1 MAISQAGLI
10 ASGSYYMTATLPF
23 LILGIFILQ
32 KVYLRTSRQL
42 QFLDLEARSPIY
54 SHFLETLDGL
64 VTLRA
69 FGWQEKYKDTNIK
82 YVDYSQRPYYLLYCI
97 QRWLNLVLDLIVA
110 AMGILVVALALNL
123 RKSASPGL
131 LGIALN
137 NILGKSQFPN
147 RHERYLTC
155 FQAFTTSLQP
165 LVTGWTLLETSL
177 GAVARLRNFE
187 TETEQENK
195 PNEDVEPPSDWPQHG
210 EIVFRNLTVGYR

>member
-1 MAISQAGLI
+1 MAMSQAGLI
-10 ASGSYYMTATLPF
+10 ASGSYYMVAALP
-23 LILGIFILQ
+23 LLLLGIFILQ

-69 FGWQEKYKDTNIK
+69 FGWQEPYKGTNIK
-82 YVDYSQRPYYLLYCI
+82 HVDYSQRPYYLLYCI

-123 RKSASPGL
+123 SKSSSAGL

-137 NILGKSQFPN
+137 NVLGKSLLSN
-147 RHERYLTC
+147 CREWYLTL
-155 FQAFTTSLQP
+155 FSS
-165 LVTGWTLLETSL
+165 V
-177 GAVARLRNFE
+177 
-187 TETEQENK
+187 
-195 PNEDVEPPSDWPQHG
+195 
-210 EIVFRNLTVGYR
+210 YY